1 MPDQFHHPVCHGS
14 ECLSSSWR
22 GCSDQV
28 ADRLP
33 QEGLAAPGS
42 VDLLKLVQE
51 TQSPQL
57 STLGTVHPFV
67 FADHV
72 LLVLESMRE
81 QQEVICRQLS
91 PLIELIELREPFLR
105 IQEAIEE
112 AHRTALGEPRHRQA
126 G

>member
-1 MPDQFHHPVCHGS
+1 M
-14 ECLSSSWR
+14 
-22 GCSDQV
+22 
-28 ADRLP
+28 
-33 QEGLAAPGS
+33 
-42 VDLLKLVQE
+42 QE

-91 PLIELIELREPFLR
+91 PLMELIELREPFLR
-105 IQEAIEE
+105 IQEAIGE